1 MTAIK
6 YCLAFGFL
14 ALAAGLL
21 YWFDPAEAHFFP
33 LCVFHTL
40 TGLYCPGCGSTR
52 AAHHLLHGALAGA
65 FAMNPRMAAS
75 APVLVLL
82 FFRRSWAGRTWV
94 AWSAFVILLL
104 YSVLRNINAW
114 PFILLAPK

>member
-1 MTAIK
+1 MAVKK
-6 YCLAFGFL
+6 YWLVFGFL
-14 ALAAGLL
+14 TLAAGLL
-21 YWFDPAEAHFFP
+21 FWFDPAEAHFFP
-33 LCVFHTL
+33 QCVFHTL

-52 AAHHLLHGALAGA
+52 AAHHLLHGELAGA
-65 FAMNPRMAAS
+65 FAMNPLMVAS

-94 AWSAFVILLL
+94 AWMLFAILVL
-104 YSVLRNINAW
+104 YFVLRNINAW